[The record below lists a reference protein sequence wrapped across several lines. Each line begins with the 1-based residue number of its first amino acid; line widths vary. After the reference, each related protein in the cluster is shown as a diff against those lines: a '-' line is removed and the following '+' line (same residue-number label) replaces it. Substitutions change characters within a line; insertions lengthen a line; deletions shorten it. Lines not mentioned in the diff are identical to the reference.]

1 MENRNMTS
9 KPDDPG
15 ILETVRCIFEEKIP
29 FNDVLGLRV
38 ESFDIERPSL
48 RLDMRDELIGN
59 YFKASL
65 HGGVVAAT
73 LDAAGGLVAFLS
85 MLESMRGSSREE
97 KMERFSRMGT
107 IDLRIDYLRP
117 GLGRHFLATG
127 YILRMGNRVAV
138 TRMELTNDEK
148 RLIAVG
154 TGAYLVA

>member
-1 MENRNMTS
+1 MTS
-9 KPDDPG
+9 QLDDPVT
-15 ILETVRCIFEEKIP
+15 LETVRCIFEEKIP

-59 YFKASL
+59 FFRGSL
-65 HGGVVAAT
+65 HGGVVATT

-85 MLESMRGSSREE
+85 MMESMRGSSREE

-138 TRMELTNDEK
+138 TRMELTNDESL
-148 RLIAVG
+148 LIAVG